1 MDADGLD
8 SSTNISTSSV
18 AGTKPIKKD
27 DSAISNTRLRRFHIS
42 RNPLANPFEPGK
54 SRKRTATASLTFKE
68 RKTRKAD
75 SGRVQKVD
83 EIDTSVLE
91 ASKSEQVKP
100 QKKPGL
106 AARSQPAIQKNKS
119 PNATPNPVSNSS
131 PVPASIN
138 SSWDVNSAQLAAEM
152 QAFTLQ
158 EIGKN
163 IAEANKF
170 QSEMEKPTRLTPRK
184 NTPSK
189 FKPKKPALRYKER
202 HPEVVSDADVM
213 DLDYESSA
221 EDTDDE
227 SEYIIDTYIRI
238 PAHTL
243 ESSDTPKNIGLLI
256 LDSQPDIDEFYL
268 EEDSDEEEEDEEE
281 DENGEFQGAF

>member
-1 MDADGLD
+1 M
-8 SSTNISTSSV
+8 SSTQES
-18 AGTKPIKKD
+18 G
-27 DSAISNTRLRRFHIS
+27 NTHIRRFHMS
-42 RNPLANPFEPGK
+42 RNPLANPFEQGK
-54 SRKRTATASLTFKE
+54 SRKRTAKTSLTFKE
-68 RKTRKAD
+68 RKTRTESLGKTLKLDEAD
-75 SGRVQKVD
+75 PSL
-83 EIDTSVLE
+83 LE
-91 ASKSEQVKP
+91 AGKSEPVRP

-106 AARSQPAIQKNKS
+106 AARSQPAIQNKS
-119 PNATPNPVSNSS
+119 PNNTTNAVSK
-131 PVPASIN
+131 PPPFLASIN
-138 SSWDVNSAQLAAEM
+138 TPWDVNSAQLAAEM

-170 QSEMEKPTRLTPRK
+170 QSEMEAPTRLTPRK

-202 HPEVVSDADVM
+202 HPEVASVPDAM
-213 DLDYESSA
+213 ELDYESSA

-243 ESSDTPKNIGLLI
+243 ESSDTLKNIGLLV

-268 EEDSDEEEEDEEE
+268 DENDSDEEEDEEE
-281 DENGEFQGAF
+281 DENGEFLRDFSNSD

>member
-1 MDADGLD
+1 MDVDGLGP
-8 SSTNISTSSV
+8 STNVSTSSF
-18 AGTKPIKKD
+18 AGTKATQED
-27 DSAISNTRLRRFHIS
+27 NSLSNTRLRRFHMS

-54 SRKRTATASLTFKE
+54 SRKRTATNSLTFKE
-68 RKTRKAD
+68 RKTRRAD
-75 SGRVQKVD
+75 SSGKALKVD
-83 EIDTSVLE
+83 ETDPSLLQ
-91 ASKSEQVKP
+91 ASNSEQVRP

-106 AARSQPAIQKNKS
+106 AARSQLATQKNKS
-119 PNATPNPVSNSS
+119 PSTTPNPVTNASTI
-131 PVPASIN
+131 PASKN
-138 SSWDVNSAQLAAEM
+138 TLWDVNSAKLAAEM

-170 QSEMEKPTRLTPRK
+170 QSEMVAPTRLTPQK

-202 HPEVVSDADVM
+202 HPEVASVDDTM
-213 DLDYESSA
+213 ELDYESSA

-243 ESSDTPKNIGLLI
+243 ESSDTLKNIGLLV

-268 EEDSDEEEEDEEE
+268 EENDSDEEEDEEE
-281 DENGEFQGAF
+281 DENGEFL